1 MKIIYELLI
10 QVELST
16 NLVDDLKTE
25 LQKYGVPTRYL
36 LQR

>member
-1 MKIIYELLI
+1 MKLFYESVI

-16 NLVDDLKTE
+16 YLVDDLKTE
-25 LQKYGVPTRYL
+25 LQKYVVPTRYL